1 MQVNQRKSTESSD
14 VEQLSL
20 IPARKPSSPPDVA
33 YLLGLPNL
41 RRVIRYSMSLA
52 DLEPKQVYGPLGKDK
67 ATWSRIENGDMSF
80 PADDLEK
87 FRQIVGND
95 AVILWLAHQAG
106 YDVATMRK
114 AQDDKDKRIAEL
126 EAALAESEREK
137 QAIARFVRETMR

>member
-1 MQVNQRKSTESSD
+1 MPVNQRKSTESSD

-80 PADDLEK
+80 PADDLEN

-95 AVILWLAHQAG
+95 AVILWLTHQAG
-106 YDVATMRK
+106 YDVHSLRK
-114 AQDDKDKRIAEL
+114 LQDDKDKQIQRLQDELAKQRAEMEIIA
-126 EAALAESEREK
+126 K
-137 QAIARFVRETMR
+137 FVRENLR